1 MSHESARNKA
11 LMSLVFVSAIW
22 AVAAIVIK
30 EVLLV
35 IPPLFFLWIRFFF
48 SSLVTVKSLKSGR
61 TVLKKHLKLIVL
73 HSLLSAPLALGFLF
87 AGIERTG
94 ILNLSAAQVVAPI
107 VTMVAASIFLKEKI
121 TKIEKTGALITIVGA
136 TIIGLEPVLSGG
148 SFNSQLT
155 GNLFLAGFILF
166 DAASVLVLKLLMKS
180 TKEAAFVTDISFT
193 IGFLALTPII
203 FWVYSSAE
211 IVSLFSKV
219 DLIALLGVLYMALVS
234 GNLAFTIRA
243 SAQKLLKVEEA
254 SLFGYLTPIM
264 SAPLAVLF
272 LGEKLTLVFVLGAIF
287 TAAGVIVSESKHF
300 PSLKTRPKW
309 LSLLKNH

>member
-1 MSHESARNKA
+1 MNHESARNKA

-61 TVLKKHLKLIVL
+61 AVLKKHLKLIVL

-121 TKIEKTGALITIVGA
+121 TKIEKTGALITIIGA

-155 GNLFLAGFILF
+155 GNLFLAGFIVF

-243 SAQKLLKVEEA
+243 SAQKFLKVEEA

-272 LGEKLTLVFVLGAIF
+272 LGEKLTLVFVLGAVF
-287 TAAGVIVSESKHF
+287 TAAGVFVSESKHL
-300 PSLKTRPKW
+300 PSFKTRPKW

>member
-1 MSHESARNKA
+1 MSQESVRNKA

-35 IPPLFFLWIRFFF
+35 IPPIFFLWIRFFF

-121 TKIEKTGALITIVGA
+121 TKIEKTGALITIIGA

-155 GNLFLAGFILF
+155 GNLFLAGFIVF

-219 DLIALLGVLYMALVS
+219 DLIVLLGVLYMALVS

-243 SAQKLLKVEEA
+243 SAQKFLKVEEA

-272 LGEKLTLVFVLGAIF
+272 LGEKLTLVFVLGAVF
-287 TAAGVIVSESKHF
+287 TAAGVFVSESKHL
-300 PSLKTRPKW
+300 PSFKTRPKW